1 MVVSSRESGQ
11 YGGHVDG
18 DGRTEVRTGHS
29 AEEIIMTTLP
39 VILGDTML
47 SNGSMAVLAGNNYK
61 QTVHLP
67 DGQGGTFAYTYYG
80 FDQLQVAIVTPNGPA
95 VTLNQSSGNLNFAS
109 PGDSPNQA
117 VPDGNGQDQG
127 NETQGGGTI
136 AALQNGD
143 IAVVT
148 WGDYDHHYDLQI
160 LNSSLGVVTAP
171 FVLANDITLNNNAV
185 GNPSAVIASNASEF
199 VVAWNTD
206 DIQGLFY
213 ERFSLTGQAIGGPIE
228 VKDPAAENNN
238 NPGPNTNSNWSG
250 SVSIDS
256 QGNVIFG
263 FGAEDVYHTGYY
275 ELFNSSGQLVTATS
289 SQLIP
294 TSGTGGTNLT
304 VQNEE
309 IAPQFVPLAGGGF
322 LTAGYVPNGARA
334 SDGTY
339 SSFGLYVQHVAA
351 DGTISTVS
359 TTANVDPGGFQDPTF
374 GYFGELSNGDLAFQE
389 VGHAKADIFD
399 PSTNTLVRD
408 ALDVPVGTYAG
419 TGTGASYLSVPAAI
433 ATVTGAGLAALSVNS
448 SNELTVACYAAGT
461 LIRTDRGEIAV
472 EALAIGDRVV
482 TASGRARPI
491 RWIGTRSY
499 GGYFIMG
506 RTDILPICF
515 KAGALDDNV
524 PHRDLWVSPH
534 HAMYY
539 EGVLIEAKDLL
550 NGVSVVQAESIE
562 RVDYFHIELETHD
575 VIIAE
580 GALSESFIDD
590 DCRGMF
596 HNAHEYRVLYP
607 DAPDGPVRFY
617 APRLERGYEVEA
629 ARRRI
634 ELRAGIRNIGDD
646 RPVPLR
652 GYVDLIA
659 PRCIAGWA
667 QNVDHPEAPVCV
679 DIFADGVLIGR
690 TLANQYR
697 QDLAFGGLGSGR
709 HGFVFTP
716 APGLKFTSGVIEVR
730 RSFDG
735 AALEFSG
742 ETGRRI
748 AVSDNKPKR
757 QRAATV
763 TPHRKVKVHRRV
775 A

>member
-1 MVVSSRESGQ
+1 
-11 YGGHVDG
+11 
-18 DGRTEVRTGHS
+18 
-29 AEEIIMTTLP
+29 MTTLP

-47 SNGSMAVLAGNNYK
+47 SNGSMAVLAGNNYE
-61 QTVHLP
+61 QIVHLP
-67 DGQGGTFAYTYYG
+67 DGQGGTFPITYYG
-80 FDQLQVAIVTPNGPA
+80 FDQLQVAIVEPNGAA
-95 VTLNQSSGNLNFAS
+95 VTLNQSSGNLNYAS
-109 PGDSPNQA
+109 PGDSPDQA
-117 VPDGNGQDQG
+117 VPGGNGLDQG
-127 NETQGGGTI
+127 DETQGGGTI

-143 IAVVT
+143 MAVVT
-148 WGDYDHHYDLQI
+148 WGDYDHNYDLQI
-160 LNSSLGVVTAP
+160 LNSSLGVVKAP
-171 FVLANDITLNNNAV
+171 FVLANDITESNNAT

-238 NPGPNTNSNWSG
+238 NPSPNTNSNWSG

-322 LTAGYVPNGARA
+322 LTAGYVPNGQRN

-339 SSFGLYVQHVAA
+339 GSFGLYVQHVAA
-351 DGTISTVS
+351 DGTVSTVS
-359 TTANVDPGGFQDPTF
+359 TTANVDPGGFQEPF
-374 GYFGELSNGDLAFQE
+374 FSYFGELSNGNLAFVE
-389 VGHAKADIFD
+389 VGHTKADIFD
-399 PSTNTLVRD
+399 PNTNTLVRD
-408 ALDVPVGTYAG
+408 ALDVPTGTYGG
-419 TGTGASYLSVPAAI
+419 TGTGASYLSVPTAI

-448 SNELTVACYAAGT
+448 SNELTAVACYAAGT

-472 EALAIGDRVV
+472 EALAIGDHVV
-482 TASGRARPI
+482 TVSNEARPI
-491 RWIGTRSY
+491 RWLGKRSY
-499 GGYFIMG
+499 GGRFIMD
-506 RTDILPICF
+506 RKDILPICF
-515 KAGALDDNV
+515 KAGALGDNV

-534 HAMYY
+534 HAMYC
-539 EGVLIEAKDLL
+539 EGVLIEAKDLV
-550 NGVSVVQAESIE
+550 NGVSVVQAESVE
-562 RVDYFHIELETHD
+562 RVEYFHIELETHD

-580 GALSESFIDD
+580 GAPSESFVDD
-590 DCRGMF
+590 DSRGMF
-596 HNAHEYRVLYP
+596 HNVHEYRVLYP
-607 DAPDGPVRFY
+607 DTPNEPARYY
-617 APRLERGYEVEA
+617 APRLEGGYEVEA

-652 GYVDLIA
+652 GYVDMVG

-667 QNVDHPEAPVCV
+667 QNVDHPEVPVCV
-679 DIFADGVLIGR
+679 DIYASGVLIGR

-697 QDLAFGGLGSGR
+697 QHLEFGGSCSGR

-716 APGLKFTSGVIEVR
+716 PRGLRFTSGAIEVR
-730 RSFDG
+730 RSLDG
-735 AALEFSG
+735 TALEFSSK
-742 ETGRRI
+742 TGKRM
-748 AVSDNKPKR
+748 ATSGKKPKKP
-757 QRAATV
+757 RAATV
-763 TPHRKVKVHRRV
+763 TPHPKDNVHRRV